1 MDENK
6 QPRPRRR
13 GGRARAQNTG
23 GILANLHGINVVV
36 DEMNG
41 SAGVG
46 KKSTASRLKKEGG
59 VVVVP
64 MPDPEEEEA
73 AAAKKKKKPMPLMKV
88 SKPTLNQENDK
99 LASKKTVVPPR
110 LDKENTVNIYTSPD
124 AAEERMSSPLSPVET
139 ASPTPPC
146 SSVKVNST
154 RDFVEGDAR
163 RILFSPLS
171 STSSASSDDE
181 SVQSNINNRDH
192 RDGSNGDSKS
202 GHSDIEDEDENDSQS
217 NDSADDDDA
226 GSRSDSSEDSNLN
239 AETSDVDDM
248 SHQHGYDD
256 DDDDDDD
263 DVDNN
268 ILSQYDESEDEDYSI
283 DEDSSNSDDELEFE
297 EEECESEKKQRNKGK
312 KSVIDKCTRIEGR
325 VEDDVNDGNDAVV
338 EHCDD
343 ESQTSFTN
351 QLAECKVNL
360 GDILDTEGGD
370 DDDDDDNDGTDWQVA
385 DDCGEEE
392 DVVDPIGEDATLDE
406 DTERCMAS
414 PTSLER
420 SFAPESMATESN
432 QTPPPPAPPHPTTSE
447 IYEMATES
455 NQTLPPA
462 PQSPPSTSEIYE
474 IVDRLFHGADK
485 DTVTVRIIVQKVA
498 THFNLP
504 TVEKSTKAI
513 IKRRLTDLIQGNCE
527 SVVENTI
534 HFPRCDAVGSE
545 NTVPDAD
552 DMVKVEEEAEI
563 HQSMGSDN
571 AIHDVGD
578 DDDGRNVKVI
588 VDQDLPLSPSVPLS
602 QHIDDQHAASTISND
617 ESIVA
622 SNVFLPSVDEPN
634 VYESLVG
641 EDDGPELF
649 QNLSLDGSGKSSR
662 TTEQQDVPATDI
674 VHTSMPG
681 MIVQQ
686 DLPIS
691 PATSD
696 ALQRN
701 SHPFT
706 ASNESKTEISAYHHL
721 PSVHEMT
728 FDDELE
734 GDGNDDSILFQNLS
748 PDISVKSRSA
758 PGYHHLST
766 NHPDTMSLSGSFR
779 DSSKSRSVV
788 EKGKWSLG
796 SQIGAGS
803 FGRVYT
809 GMNAVNGSEFS
820 GGIDYDVSTLHFPHS
835 LLLLSVCRHHGCQGS
850 PNTERKQTRNCR

>member
-154 RDFVEGDAR
+154 RDFVEDDAR

-474 IVDRLFHGADK
+474 IVDRLFHEADK

-504 TVEKSTKAI
+504 TVEKSTKTM

-527 SVVENTI
+527 SV
-534 HFPRCDAVGSE
+534 HFPRCDEVGSE

-552 DMVKVEEEAEI
+552 DISKVEEEVEI
-563 HQSMGSDN
+563 HQSMGSND
-571 AIHDVGD
+571 AIHDFGD
-578 DDDGRNVKVI
+578 DEDEHNVNVAVEK
-588 VDQDLPLSPSVPLS
+588 DLPISPSVPLS
-602 QHIDDQHAASTISND
+602 QHIDEKHTALP
-617 ESIVA
+617 E
-622 SNVFLPSVDEPN
+622 SNVSTVVSDDLLPSVDEPGIN
-634 VYESLVG
+634 EALVG
-641 EDDGPELF
+641 EVDGSELF

-662 TTEQQDVPATDI
+662 ATEQHDAPATEI
-674 VHTSMPG
+674 VHTGMPER
-681 MIVQQ
+681 IVQQ
-686 DLPIS
+686 DLSIS
-691 PATSD
+691 AAASD
-696 ALQRN
+696 NLQQN
-701 SHPFT
+701 AHPFT
-706 ASNESKTEISAYHHL
+706 ASTELKMELSAGHYM
-721 PSVHEMT
+721 PSVHELT
-728 FDDELE
+728 FGDELE

-758 PGYHHLST
+758 PGNYHSST
-766 NHPDTMSLSGSFR
+766 KYKDTMSLSDSFR
-779 DSSKSRSVV
+779 NLSKSRSVV

-835 LLLLSVCRHHGCQGS
+835 ILLLSVCRHHGCQGS